1 MCCSFLVYLNLNINV
16 RFYNKER
23 EAGYIHIDLISE
35 LHASCALLKLT
46 IQFSISTFVLFCY
59 AACGWFIWYILCNF
73 VISYSQNISENQIE
87 NCSSFGLNSGNIRE
101 FKLKFLVTNLTERT
115 SKHQTSSESLLYV
128 QFTPCVHKSLKFTL
142 LRKLIVEDCREKKR
156 SRVSS
161 SRVSKIYFLAAIVVS
176 KPTSD
181 LWANRGVPKTLLLH
195 YQTSKH
201 INVHISTYFLSKYF
215 PLLLL

>member
-1 MCCSFLVYLNLNINV
+1 MSIFTI
-16 RFYNKER
+16 KR
-23 EAGYIHIDLISE
+23 EKSVKSMLIWFQNCMHHVHYWSIPFGFPSE
-35 LHASCALLKLT
+35 LLYCFVMLLAGDPL
-46 IQFSISTFVLFCY
+46 IY
-59 AACGWFIWYILCNF
+59 NF
-73 VISYSQNISENQIE
+73 VISYLQNIRENQIG
-87 NCSSFGLNSGNIRE
+87 NFSNFGSNSGKIWE
-101 FKLKFLVTNLTERT
+101 FESKFLVTNLTERT